1 MPAIETVGLVKRF
14 GSLAAVDGLSFEVEA
29 GEIFGLLGPNG
40 SGKTTT
46 IRMLSC
52 LIAPTEGQASVGGH
66 DIRRDPLRVRE
77 TVGVLTENPSVYER
91 LTAYENMEFFAKA
104 YGVADE
110 AARAARIREVL
121 EFFELWERRGERV
134 GTYSKGMKQ
143 KLAIARAIVHSPEIL
158 FLDEPTAGLDPKASK
173 DIRDMMERLS
183 RQEKHTILLCT
194 HNLED
199 AERLC
204 HHVMIIN
211 KGRNIVAGT
220 TEELRRK
227 IAGPPKL
234 EVSLIKVT
242 EKIVRAAEG
251 SEHVRVVEVN
261 RTNTKLMIEVDDP
274 DGSTPYV
281 VKRIV
286 DAGGLV
292 RSVQLVEP
300 SLEEAYMKLV
310 TEAAA

>member
-66 DIRRDPLRVRE
+66 DIRRDPLMVRE
-77 TVGVLTENPSVYER
+77 IVGVLTENPSLYER
-91 LTAYENMEFFAKA
+91 LTAYENMEFFARA

-121 EFFELWERRGERV
+121 EFFELWERRGDRV

-143 KLAIARAIVHSPEIL
+143 KLAIARAIVHSPEVL

-204 HHVMIIN
+204 RHVMIIN
-211 KGRNIVAGT
+211 KGKSIVAGT

-234 EVSLIKVT
+234 EVGLINVT
-242 EKIVRAAEG
+242 EMIVRAAEA
-251 SEHVRVVEVN
+251 SEHVRAVEVN
-261 RTNTKLMIEVDDP
+261 GANTKLMIDVDDP
-274 DGSTPYV
+274 DGSIPCV

-286 DAGGLV
+286 DTGGLV

-300 SLEEAYMKLV
+300 SLEEAYLKLV
-310 TEAAA
+310 KEAAA

>member
-52 LIAPTEGQASVGGH
+52 LIAPTEGQASVEGH
-66 DIRRDPLRVRE
+66 DIRRDPLMVRE
-77 TVGVLTENPSVYER
+77 IVGVLTENPSLYER
-91 LTAYENMEFFAKA
+91 LTAYENMEFFARA

-121 EFFELWERRGERV
+121 EFFELWERRSDRV

-143 KLAIARAIVHSPEIL
+143 KLAIARAIVHSPEVL

-204 HHVMIIN
+204 RHVMIIN
-211 KGRNIVAGT
+211 KGKSIVAGT

-234 EVSLIKVT
+234 EVGLINVT
-242 EKIVRAAEG
+242 EMIVRAAEA
-251 SEHVRVVEVN
+251 SEHVRAVEVN
-261 RTNTKLMIEVDDP
+261 GANTKLMIDVDDP
-274 DGSTPYV
+274 DGSIPCV

-286 DAGGLV
+286 DTGGLV

-300 SLEEAYMKLV
+300 SLEEAYLKLV
-310 TEAAA
+310 KEAAA

>member
-66 DIRRDPLRVRE
+66 NIRRDPLRVRE
-77 TVGVLTENPSVYER
+77 IVGVLTENPSLYER
-91 LTAYENMEFFAKA
+91 LTAYENMEFFARA

-110 AARAARIREVL
+110 AVRAARIREVL
-121 EFFELWERRGERV
+121 EFFELWERRGDRV

-143 KLAIARAIVHSPEIL
+143 KLAIARAIVHSPEVL

-204 HHVMIIN
+204 RHVMIIN
-211 KGRNIVAGT
+211 KGKSIVAGT

-234 EVSLIKVT
+234 EVGLINVT
-242 EKIVRAAEG
+242 EMIVRAAEA
-251 SEHVRVVEVN
+251 SEHVRAVEVN
-261 RTNTKLMIEVDDP
+261 GANTKLMIDVDDP
-274 DGSTPYV
+274 DGSIPCV

-286 DAGGLV
+286 DVGGLV

-300 SLEEAYMKLV
+300 SLEEAYLKLV
-310 TEAAA
+310 KEAAA